1 MPGRKFAQANS
12 SYRYGFNGKEQDKE
26 TTGTTTYDYGFR
38 IYNPVLGRFLS
49 TDPLT
54 KNYPMLT
61 PYQFASNSPIAGI
74 DLDGLEFYYAA
85 DGSFIG
91 KMGKS
96 TEIKIVDNEML
107 SAIETTLSNV
117 KDHRTI
123 QQVFSDAASNK
134 KGAGIVDIRV
144 EHFDA
149 GSVTAYNNT
158 QENQETVLKEWAGQ
172 NRTTEREKVMSLFTL
187 KIDNSD
193 GKGQS
198 EVFIK
203 GSTGEGEKYTRG
215 QGGASVNPSL
225 STSKFSNAQRST
237 TIHTH
242 PFGGPLNFS
251 NELEG
256 FASGGDLQWAVSNG
270 VNLYLAAPSGNVM
283 GMFDVNM
290 YKRLVR
296 ATLTDDY
303 FKKMSDAEIFKPGGV
318 GDPHYNERE
327 AANSMQKV
335 EIEKPK

>member
-1 MPGRKFAQANS
+1 MAMPGRSFATAD
-12 SYRYGFNGKEQDKE
+12 YRYGFNGKEKDNE
-26 TTGTTTYDYGFR
+26 TTGTSTYDYGFR
-38 IYNPVLGRFLS
+38 IYNPGLGKFLS
-49 TDPLT
+49 VDPLI
-54 KNYPMLT
+54 KKYPMLT
-61 PYQFASNSPIAGI
+61 PYQFASNSPISGV

-91 KMGKS
+91 KVGKS
-96 TEIKIVDNEML
+96 TQIKIVDNEML
-107 SAIETTLSNV
+107 SAIETTLNNI
-117 KDHRTI
+117 KDHRSI

-149 GSVTAYNNT
+149 GSVPAFKNT

-193 GKGQS
+193 GKEQF
-198 EVFIK
+198 EVFLK
-203 GSTGEGEKYTRG
+203 GSKGEGEKYTRG

-225 STSKFSNAQRST
+225 STSKFSNAKRST
-237 TIHTH
+237 TNHTH

-270 VNLYLAAPSGNVM
+270 VNLYLAPPSGNVM

-290 YKRLVR
+290 YKRLVK
-296 ATLTDDY
+296 ASLKGDY
-303 FKKMSDAEIFKPGGV
+303 FEKMSDAEMFKPGGV